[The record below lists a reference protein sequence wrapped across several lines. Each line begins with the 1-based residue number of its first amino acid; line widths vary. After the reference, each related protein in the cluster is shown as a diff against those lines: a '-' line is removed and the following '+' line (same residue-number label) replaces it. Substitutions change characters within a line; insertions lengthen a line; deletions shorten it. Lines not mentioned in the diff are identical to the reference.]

1 MRYANYMREMV
12 VGYRSTGH
20 NTTSCQSKTILKLK
34 GCLKIG
40 HNTKTDD
47 DIEEKTS

>member
-1 MRYANYMREMV
+1 M
-12 VGYRSTGH
+12 GYRNTLSTTF
-20 NTTSCQSKTILKLK
+20 TTFCQSKTILKLK

-40 HNTKTDD
+40 CDIETDE